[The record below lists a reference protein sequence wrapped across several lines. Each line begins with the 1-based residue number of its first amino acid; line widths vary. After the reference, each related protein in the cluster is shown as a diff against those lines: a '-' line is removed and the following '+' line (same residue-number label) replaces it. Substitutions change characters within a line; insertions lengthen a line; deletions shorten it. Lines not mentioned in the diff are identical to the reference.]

1 MTKLQIKCHITYFD
15 YEKICHNHLLC
26 DIVISSCKPMK
37 HINGAIMT
45 VQNLLQNNTMIN
57 L

>member
-37 HINGAIMT
+37 HINGVIMT